1 MSYDINKT
9 QGIFVNENGC
19 IRYADLIA
27 GGYKKVETRSR
38 NMLADLVGRRV
49 AIVRT
54 RRHKAPLI
62 VGYAT
67 IASSTFCRAEDFQKY
82 FDLHLVRPGTAY
94 DCKGRGKW
102 FYWMEDAQ
110 RCKPVPLPD
119 DAVRHGRSWCEF

>member
-1 MSYDINKT
+1 MK
-9 QGIFVNENGC
+9 GIFVNENGC
-19 IRYADLIA
+19 IPYARLIA
-27 GGYKKVETRSR
+27 EGYKKIETRSK
-38 NMLADLVGRRV
+38 NMLSACVGERV

-62 VGYAT
+62 LGYAT
-67 IASSTFCRAEDFQKY
+67 IVRSTFCKAEEFQQY

-110 RCKPVPLPD
+110 ECEPYPLPSS
-119 DAVRHGRSWCEF
+119 AVRHGRSWCEF